1 MDKEA
6 KAFRREV
13 HRQLG
18 RRGPGLRYSAELR
31 DRAIAYLAK
40 AKSRGDSIAT
50 AATDLDLPVNTLSR
64 WAARS
69 NGAASERPEPAFQEI
84 RIEDPIPR
92 SESDDLVVTGP
103 GGIEVRGLDLG
114 GVVALMKALA

>member
-18 RRGPGLRYSAELR
+18 RRGPGQRYPAELR
-31 DRAIAYLAK
+31 DRALAYLAR
-40 AKSRGDSIAT
+40 ARSRGDSIAT
-50 AATDLDLPVNTLSR
+50 AATDLDLPLNTLGR
-64 WAARS
+64 WAAKS
-69 NGAASERPEPAFQEI
+69 NGDACENPEPAFQEI
-84 RIEDPIPR
+84 RIEDPIPQT
-92 SESDDLVVTGP
+92 DDHLVIAGP
-103 GGIEVRGLDLG
+103 GGIEVRGLDLD